1 MRNWAIAIVLLLA
14 PSLPLHDARAQQDDA
29 AKPAVRVT
37 IDPSRV
43 VVGQQTRLR
52 IDVLAPNYMTA
63 PPELPGFQLRNATT
77 RQLQSVNIN
86 EQHDGIT
93 YAGVRFE
100 FAIYPLEPGS
110 YSVADQTVTVRY
122 AAEPPAT
129 REVAIALPR
138 ISLEAFIPN
147 AASALRPFLAANR
160 LTIEQTV
167 RNSSDQLKVGDS
179 VTRIVTVKAAGTPA
193 MLLPPQQF
201 AAVEGLALY
210 PAQPALDDQA
220 DSRTDET
227 SSTRVDSATYM
238 LEKPGDYALPAIDVR
253 WWNVQ
258 EKKVDLAHLDAV
270 TLHVAADP
278 TATGAAA
285 AGETGT
291 HMTWE
296 ALIDFVADHW
306 RLVIPAVAIVA
317 VMAWFAPRVWK
328 RIAILLRQRRETY
341 LQSEAYAFGLLRRA
355 VHHRDARTTYFL
367 LLEWLQRF
375 EPVAPYHSVDALKA
389 AARDPALDRQLGA
402 IEDELFAPQH
412 IGDGCSRRLLL
423 RRISAARRGLRRRTA
438 RGGRPPLP
446 RELNPIGG
454 EAAPTYRGRKP
465 AR

>member
-1 MRNWAIAIVLLLA
+1 MTNWAIAITLLLA
-14 PSLPLHDARAQQDDA
+14 LSLPLHDARAQQDDA
-29 AKPAVRVT
+29 AKPVVRVA
-37 IDPSRV
+37 IDPPHV
-43 VVGQQTRLR
+43 VVGQQARLR
-52 IDVLAPNYMTA
+52 VDVLAPNYMTA
-63 PPELPGFQLRNATT
+63 PPELPDFQLRNATT

-110 YSVADQTVTVRY
+110 YSVADQMVSVRY

-138 ISLEAFIPN
+138 ISLEAIIPS
-147 AASALRPFLAANR
+147 AASALRPFLAANQ
-160 LTIEQTV
+160 LAIEQTV

-210 PAQPALDDQA
+210 PAQPVLDDKA
-220 DSRTDET
+220 DGRTDAT

-238 LEKPGDYALPAIDVR
+238 LERPGDYTLPAIDIR
-253 WWNVQ
+253 WWNVH
-258 EKKVDLAHLDAV
+258 EGKINLAHLDAV

-278 TATGAAA
+278 TATGAATTSE
-285 AGETGT
+285 AGAHMSWET
-291 HMTWE
+291 
-296 ALIDFVADHW
+296 LIDFVADHW
-306 RLVIPAVAIVA
+306 RLVIPAVSIIA
-317 VMAWFAPRVWK
+317 VVAWFAPRVG
-328 RIAILLRQRRETY
+328 RTIATLLRRRRETY

-355 VHHRDARTTYFL
+355 VHHRDASATYFL

-375 EPVAPYHSVDALKA
+375 EPVAPHHSVEALKA

-412 IGDGCSRRLLL
+412 IGEGYSRRLLL
-423 RRISAARRGLRRRTA
+423 RRISAARRGLQRLA
-438 RGGRPPLP
+438 AHGGRTPLP
-446 RELNPIGG
+446 EDLNPIGG
-454 EAAPTYRGRKP
+454 EAAPAHLSRKP